1 MRALYSFDTQTDFKM
16 VHLPGYLILDALKYK
31 TLNLPYAAEMF
42 SFIQPTERYCAYTSN
57 GSSTDSY
64 DKNKEY
70 ENYLIIDNVL
80 FFNKGKA
87 TGACNSISVP

>member
-1 MRALYSFDTQTDFKM
+1 MSKAREVWLAMRALYSFDTEDNKVIFS
-16 VHLPGYLILDALKYK
+16 DKYSI
-31 TLNLPYAAEMF
+31 E
-42 SFIQPTERYCAYTSN
+42 
-57 GSSTDSY
+57 Y